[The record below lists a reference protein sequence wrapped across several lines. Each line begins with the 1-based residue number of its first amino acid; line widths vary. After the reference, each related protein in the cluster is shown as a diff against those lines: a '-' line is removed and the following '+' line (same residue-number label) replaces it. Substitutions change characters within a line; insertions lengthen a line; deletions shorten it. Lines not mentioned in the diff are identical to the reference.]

1 VVVVADPAAKLLA
14 EHDRARRAARE
25 HHGMRA
31 GVLRVEGSAAEAKTL
46 KLIRARIAEHG
57 VEVCRHVLA
66 VLAADWLRD
75 DSQLR
80 PRDWTSEDAIWST
93 NFERH
98 RERDVGSV
106 FGGGKRTP
114 PPPRPSANAVPSW
127 DGFELQPKAG
137 GR

>member
-1 VVVVADPAAKLLA
+1 VVVVADPARELLA

-25 HHGMRA
+25 RHGMRA
-31 GVLRVEGSAAEAKTL
+31 GVLRVPGSAAEAKTL
-46 KLIRARIAEHG
+46 RLIRARLAEHG
-57 VEVCRHVLA
+57 EAVCRHVLA

-98 RERDVGSV
+98 RERDVGST
-106 FGGGKRTP
+106 FGGAKRPAAT
-114 PPPRPSANAVPSW
+114 AAVASSDEFLAMRREW
-127 DGFELQPKAG
+127 EARQTSE
-137 GR
+137 